1 MKDIRFIYRLGYE
14 SFNMGTFCTRVFDC
28 PKEYTSNVARQ
39 LRKRGIKA
47 LRRHKYSTYKYRQA
61 EVQIGD
67 RMYLRATRFG
77 RWINYHNRNYDWKN
91 NNE

>member
-14 SFNMGTFCTRVFDC
+14 TFNMGMFSTRVFDC
-28 PKEYTSNVARQ
+28 PSEYAPNVARQ

-47 LRRHKYSTYKYRQA
+47 IRRRKYSAYKYRQA

-77 RWINYHNRNYDWKN
+77 RWINCHNRNY
-91 NNE
+91 